1 MWLAKQGNS
10 LTRADFGMDIRDFI
24 CKWVESGVTYH
35 AALSIGHCGSMVE
48 KVGKLVGISVEK
60 IC

>member
-1 MWLAKQGNS
+1 M
-10 LTRADFGMDIRDFI
+10 TRADFGMDIRDFI